1 MLKAIYQQ
9 RIADIVQP
17 LLRGKRVGVFLF
29 GSSVRNDRFG
39 DCDIGLQG
47 EVDEEVRHHIQEAL
61 TESTSPYTADVV
73 NFNTVSAEFKQHVF
87 QQPIL
92 WIQREA

>member
-17 LLRGKRVGVFLF
+17 FLCGKKVGVFIF

-47 EVDEEVRHHIQEAL
+47 EVDEEVRQHIQEAL
-61 TESTSPYTADVV
+61 SESTLPYTTDVV

-87 QQPIL
+87 QQPMV